1 VSEDDDWDWLLAL
14 PRDWERPA
22 ELRSPTKSTELN
34 LAIIMLG
41 SESIGNDCIE
51 LIGEFLAQI
60 GRFNTW
66 IGAGVK
72 GVASE
77 KELARLYILQQDSVR
92 RVYEAWKSYAVALDS
107 RGGKLPQ
114 QEYDQLLTAM
124 RSSNA
129 SLAEARSQA

>member
-1 VSEDDDWDWLLAL
+1 MSEDDGWDWLLAL

-22 ELRSPTKSTELN
+22 ELRRPTKSTELN

-51 LIGEFLAQI
+51 LIGEFLAQVS
-60 GRFNTW
+60 RFNTW
-66 IGAGVK
+66 IGTGVK

-77 KELARLYILQQDSVR
+77 KELARLYILQQDSIR
-92 RVYEAWKSYAVALDS
+92 KVYEVWKSYSVALDS
-107 RGGKLPQ
+107 RGGVLPQ
-114 QEYDQLLTAM
+114 QEYDQLLATL

-129 SLAEARSQA
+129 SLAEARNQP